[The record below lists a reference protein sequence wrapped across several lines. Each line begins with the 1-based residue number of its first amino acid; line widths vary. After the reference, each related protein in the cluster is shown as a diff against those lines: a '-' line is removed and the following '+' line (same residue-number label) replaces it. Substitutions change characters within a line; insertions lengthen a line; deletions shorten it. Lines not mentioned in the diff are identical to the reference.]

1 MTNTQDAKE
10 KVCLIDGSG
19 YIFRAFFASPQ
30 MTNPE
35 GLPVNAVYGFLNMF
49 LSLTANIKCDYCLVL
64 FDAKRQNFRNEFFPE
79 YKATRPELPPELK
92 PQFALIHEAVEALNL
107 HWLQMEGY
115 EADDLIATYADLA
128 LKEGKDVTIVSA
140 DKDLMQ
146 LIRPGV
152 EFYDGM
158 KNKFFTPE
166 DVKEKFGVYPERVTD
181 VQALAGDST
190 DNIPGIP
197 GIGLKTAAEL
207 VNMFG
212 SLEGVLEHAAEIKQN
227 KRRELVMAHKEDALV
242 SQKLVTLKP
251 DVPVELPLK
260 DLRCMAPHQD
270 VLISLLDRHAFKS
283 LKNKALNWLK
293 QRCSDL
299 PEEADAAPV
308 YKPVYTLVQTPAE
321 LDALAAAIR
330 AENAFAFKVHTAG
343 KKFLGLS
350 VSLQNAHACYI
361 PVTDT
366 QTTSAPLATDLFGG
380 DLFTPPPSGS
390 TAAKGGSPSAGLSL
404 SCLKEFV
411 RSLFADASVLKIS
424 LNLKDNLHLLDSALQ
439 TELSPFPYDDVAIMS
454 YNLNS
459 SAATH
464 TLPAL
469 AADFLEMPLK
479 SAASEYKKPTFR
491 LCPRQR
497 R

>member
-158 KNKFFTPE
+158 KNKFSLPKTSKKNSAFIPN
-166 DVKEKFGVYPERVTD
+166 
-181 VQALAGDST
+181 AL
-190 DNIPGIP
+190 
-197 GIGLKTAAEL
+197 
-207 VNMFG
+207 
-212 SLEGVLEHAAEIKQN
+212 
-227 KRRELVMAHKEDALV
+227 
-242 SQKLVTLKP
+242 
-251 DVPVELPLK
+251 
-260 DLRCMAPHQD
+260 
-270 VLISLLDRHAFKS
+270 
-283 LKNKALNWLK
+283 
-293 QRCSDL
+293 
-299 PEEADAAPV
+299 
-308 YKPVYTLVQTPAE
+308 
-321 LDALAAAIR
+321 
-330 AENAFAFKVHTAG
+330 
-343 KKFLGLS
+343 
-350 VSLQNAHACYI
+350 
-361 PVTDT
+361 
-366 QTTSAPLATDLFGG
+366 
-380 DLFTPPPSGS
+380 
-390 TAAKGGSPSAGLSL
+390 
-404 SCLKEFV
+404 
-411 RSLFADASVLKIS
+411 
-424 LNLKDNLHLLDSALQ
+424 
-439 TELSPFPYDDVAIMS
+439 
-454 YNLNS
+454 
-459 SAATH
+459 
-464 TLPAL
+464 
-469 AADFLEMPLK
+469 
-479 SAASEYKKPTFR
+479 PTFR
-491 LCPRQR
+491 PWPAIPPTTSPAFPASG
-497 R
+497 